1 MKFIAYDNMSNP
13 VVLPADTIL
22 SYSKFALEKR
32 GSLLNLRVNASG
44 LIEADY
50 VTGAVDPTA
59 ASPDN
64 DGFTIYVQK
73 PGESGKT
80 AYISFWTNGY

>member
-1 MKFIAYDNMSNP
+1 MTFGAYYSMYNT

-22 SYSKFALEKR
+22 SYSKFAPEKR
-32 GSLLNLRVNASG
+32 GSLSNLRVNASG
-44 LIEADY
+44 FIEADY
-50 VTGAVDPTA
+50 VTGAP
-59 ASPDN
+59 SPSLDN